1 MGCDLHEH
9 FEIWTDGGWKRIQML
24 LELDW
29 NTSTPEEEAYW
40 GLPLFIGRD
49 YDLFA
54 VLAGVRNR
62 LNVRPIAS
70 CRGLPDDVSEEVRE
84 AWNRAQS
91 FPEVHSAS
99 WLSLHELLTF
109 DWDQPLIY
117 LEHTIERDARW
128 SKPEFVTYRDA
139 VAENKFVTEGLVQ
152 LRGFATDRRDF
163 RMVFWFDS

>member
-9 FEIWTDGGWKRIQML
+9 FKIWTDGGWKRIQML

-62 LNVRPIAS
+62 RNVRPIAS

-117 LEHTIERDARW
+117 LEHTMNEM
-128 SKPEFVTYRDA
+128 
-139 VAENKFVTEGLVQ
+139 
-152 LRGFATDRRDF
+152 RGG
-163 RMVFWFDS
+163 VNQNL